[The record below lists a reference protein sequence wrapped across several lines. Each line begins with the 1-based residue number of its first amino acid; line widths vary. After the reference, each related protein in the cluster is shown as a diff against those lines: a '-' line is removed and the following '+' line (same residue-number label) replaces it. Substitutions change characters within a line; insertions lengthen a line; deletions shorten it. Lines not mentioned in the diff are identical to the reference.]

1 MLQIYY
7 FQLVEA
13 NILAAVVL
21 SQGVRDEN
29 FYVQL
34 DADILAIVVLAQY
47 VCTFDLTQAIGH

>member
-21 SQGVRDEN
+21 SQGVRDEI

-34 DADILAIVVLAQY
+34 DTDILAIVVLAQY
-47 VCTFDLTQAIGH
+47 VCTFDLLQAIGH